1 MAAAL
6 AALASR
12 STGGLGAG
20 LGFGLGAGSLAT
32 AMVEVVVSA
41 AAAGAA
47 GLAPSR
53 PTTRAVATPMA
64 TASTPATAARRIWDG
79 RIATPRSTLPHGAVG
94 PRVAR
99 SGHETRSAPS
109 RTRPRTVSGWRRFG

>member
-1 MAAAL
+1 MAAALAAL

-53 PTTRAVATPMA
+53 PTTRAVATPNGLRMA
-64 TASTPATAARRIWDG
+64 S
-79 RIATPRSTLPHGAVG
+79 V
-94 PRVAR
+94 RVAGR
-99 SGHETRSAPS
+99 YPAAAVPVCQSTGS
-109 RTRPRTVSGWRRFG
+109 RYTLLLA